1 MFTYYTISNLEN
13 SAQEVAPMKDV
24 ITLNCSVVYM
34 SHCLSWN
41 KCKASCMSMGA
52 KSYRWF
58 HDGCCECVG
67 DRCMN
72 YGINESRLYYKHNNY
87 SNVFI

>member
-1 MFTYYTISNLEN
+1 
-13 SAQEVAPMKDV
+13 
-24 ITLNCSVVYM
+24 
-34 SHCLSWN
+34 
-41 KCKASCMSMGA
+41 MSMGA

-72 YGINESRLYYKHNNY
+72 YGINESRYFYHELNIMKFQQLKWELNNLIY
-87 SNVFI
+87 